1 MTDVPIHHKDVA
13 AALVWGNWTQLWDSY
28 TGFCRGQRK
37 CPYESLALC
46 LRLTGLS
53 CTLLGAVSFAC
64 TVAALHHCTL
74 YSKQELHS
82 LYTNMS
88 CGRCIMDLLSRL
100 PPTNDLLE
108 TAVGKHYIC
117 LSLRDFR
124 PEQAPRKRA
133 GPGEASAHLK
143 QRRAH
148 ARPLHLYPSQ
158 GDKFPFPF
166 HLMLG
171 FWKTE
176 SFT

>member
-1 MTDVPIHHKDVA
+1 MGLLHGV
-13 AALVWGNWTQLWDSY
+13 L
-28 TGFCRGQRK
+28 QRTEK
-37 CPYESLALC
+37 MPLQSLALC
-46 LRLTGLS
+46 LQLTGRS

-64 TVAALHHCTL
+64 AVAALHHFTL

-124 PEQAPRKRA
+124 PEQAPRERA
-133 GPGEASAHLK
+133 GPGEASAHIK
-143 QRRAH
+143 QRRAC
-148 ARPLHLYPSQ
+148 ARPLHLHPSQ

-166 HLMLG
+166 HLMRG